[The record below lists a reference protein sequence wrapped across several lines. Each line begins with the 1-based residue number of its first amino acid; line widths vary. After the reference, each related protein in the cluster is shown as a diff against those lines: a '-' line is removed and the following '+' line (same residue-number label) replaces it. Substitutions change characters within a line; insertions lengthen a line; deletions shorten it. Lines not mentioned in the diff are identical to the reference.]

1 MTTIFYRNLKND
13 RIKISKKFRV
23 GSWLHLENPDLEDIE
38 SLCLKF
44 RLDKTIVKDILDEYE
59 VPRIEKEENIVYLFT
74 RFASSD
80 IDALSVQ
87 TSPLLFVIGDDF
99 FLTIALKS
107 LSFLK
112 KEKLQKLNIFTT
124 QKSKLLILI
133 LKENDKNYFNLINQ
147 ISKTIRRTS
156 TNIESI
162 SNQEIMQFLA
172 IESTLNKLLFGLD
185 PDHTN
190 LTSLLSGKYL
200 KLFEEDKDLI
210 EDVALNNG
218 QLVKM
223 CKSEINHVANIREAY
238 SNIISNNL
246 NKTMKLLT
254 ALTLILTIPTM
265 IFSFFGMNV
274 KLPFDGHHL
283 ASLVIILGT
292 LILTLGLL
300 AWFQKKD
307 LL

>member
-107 LSFLK
+107 LPFLK

-190 LTSLLSGKYL
+190 LTSLLSGKY
-200 KLFEEDKDLI
+200 
-210 EDVALNNG
+210 
-218 QLVKM
+218 
-223 CKSEINHVANIREAY
+223 
-238 SNIISNNL
+238 
-246 NKTMKLLT
+246 
-254 ALTLILTIPTM
+254 
-265 IFSFFGMNV
+265 
-274 KLPFDGHHL
+274 
-283 ASLVIILGT
+283 
-292 LILTLGLL
+292 
-300 AWFQKKD
+300 
-307 LL
+307 